1 MRQTTLVV
9 EVVHLTQTAQMAAE
23 VLNGAEAAVLGV
35 LQTQL
40 AHVVVVA
47 LFMAL
52 EAVAVEVLAPQLL
65 VFQRTSVLPLAGHL
79 IVIRLAEVVVLAV
92 LVPQGLMEKPLLL
105 VADLAEAV
113 VVTAQQALV
122 VLVVLVAF
130 LVAEVVAVAMYLTLA
145 HLALAVMVPL
155 AV

>member
-1 MRQTTLVV
+1 
-9 EVVHLTQTAQMAAE
+9 
-23 VLNGAEAAVLGV
+23 
-35 LQTQL
+35 
-40 AHVVVVA
+40 
-47 LFMAL
+47 
-52 EAVAVEVLAPQLL
+52 
-65 VFQRTSVLPLAGHL
+65 
-79 IVIRLAEVVVLAV
+79 
-92 LVPQGLMEKPLLL
+92 MEKPLLL

>member
-1 MRQTTLVV
+1 
-9 EVVHLTQTAQMAAE
+9 
-23 VLNGAEAAVLGV
+23 
-35 LQTQL
+35 
-40 AHVVVVA
+40 
-47 LFMAL
+47 
-52 EAVAVEVLAPQLL
+52 
-65 VFQRTSVLPLAGHL
+65 
-79 IVIRLAEVVVLAV
+79 
-92 LVPQGLMEKPLLL
+92 
-105 VADLAEAV
+105 V